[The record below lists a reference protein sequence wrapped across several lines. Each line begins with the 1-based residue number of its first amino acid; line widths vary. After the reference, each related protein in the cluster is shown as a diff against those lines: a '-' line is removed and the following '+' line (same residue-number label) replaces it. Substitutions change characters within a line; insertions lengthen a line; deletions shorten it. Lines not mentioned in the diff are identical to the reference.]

1 MDIHKLLSSLTIE
14 EKIGQLMQLA
24 PFFFIEDID
33 VKVFGEV
40 TALNLNKEKVFHS
53 GSVLG
58 INSAEQMIQI
68 QKKYL
73 KESRHKIP
81 LVFMADI
88 IHGYKTI
95 FPVPIAMAASWNPDL
110 AFQAAKIQAK
120 ESRVSGVQVTFS
132 PMVDV
137 SRDPRWGRVVEGFGE
152 DPFLSSIFSKSI
164 VQGYQGN
171 DVKQEDQ
178 VACCVKHFAAYGASE
193 AGRDYNTVDVSNYSL
208 FNTYLP
214 SYKAAVDAGVK
225 LVMTSFN
232 TIDSIPATVNRFLI
246 KDVLR
251 DKWGFDGVV
260 ISDYDSLHQVVAHG
274 VAKDDKEAALRGLD
288 AGLDIEMQSTCY
300 TNHLK
305 DLLDE
310 KQIDEKQI
318 DQAVYRILKLKEDLG
333 LFEDPYRGAHP
344 EKEAEIIFAKEHL
357 DVAEKFA
364 EESIVLLKNE
374 DVLPLSKKLKYCIL
388 GPYAETIRTNGAWA
402 GHGDNNLNT
411 KLAEQLKDKHI
422 NVDFV
427 KASLLPDYSQEE
439 LLSIKEADQIILA
452 LGENEYE
459 AGEAHSKVDLHLP
472 RGQQQFFDFAKSLN
486 KKIIILLYH
495 GRPFV
500 LTPLIE
506 ADAILD
512 VFYLGS
518 KAHEAIANVL
528 SGKTNPSGKL
538 PMSYPRHGGQVPIY
552 YNHLS
557 TGRPHKRG
565 VYGEYDSHYLDEE
578 NEALF
583 PFGFGLSYANF
594 EYANLTI
601 SKEQM
606 YINDVIDISVDV
618 KNVSQTPGFEI
629 VEFYINDVHSYYAR
643 PVKELKGFKKVWIN
657 PQEIKTVTFQ
667 ISKNDLSYYDPKG
680 DTLFESGIFELMIG
694 SSSED
699 VLSTSI
705 EFFKGGKS

>member
-1 MDIHKLLSSLTIE
+1 MDIHKLMSSLTIE

-40 TALNLNKEKVFHS
+40 TALNLNKEKVYNS

-58 INSAEQMIQI
+58 INNATQMIQI

-81 LVFMADI
+81 LIFMADI

-95 FPVPIAMAASWNPDL
+95 FPVPIAMAASWHTDL

-137 SRDPRWGRVVEGFGE
+137 SRDPRWGRVVESFGE
-152 DPFLSSIFSKSI
+152 DPYLSSEFSKSI
-164 VQGYQGN
+164 VKGYQGK
-171 DVKQEDQ
+171 DIKRDDQ

-214 SYKAAVDAGVK
+214 SYKGAVDAGVK

-232 TIDSIPATVNRFLI
+232 TIDSIPATINRFLL

-251 DKWGFDGVV
+251 DKWGFKGLV

-274 VAKDDKEAALRGLD
+274 VAKDDKEAALRGID

-300 TNHLK
+300 TNYLGELLK
-305 DLLDE
+305 E
-310 KQIDEKQI
+310 KQIDIKQI
-318 DQAVYRILKLKEDLG
+318 DDAVYRVLKLKEDLG
-333 LFEDPYRGAHP
+333 LFEDPYLGANP
-344 EKEAEIIFAKEHL
+344 EKESEIIFSTEHL
-357 DVAEKFA
+357 EMAQKFA

-374 DVLPLSKKLKYCIL
+374 EVLPLSQKLNYVIL
-388 GPYAETIRTNGAWA
+388 GPYAETQKTNGAWA
-402 GHGDNNLNT
+402 GHGDNKSNT
-411 KLAEQLKDKHI
+411 KLAEQLEKKSIHI
-422 NVDFV
+422 DFV
-427 KASLLPDYSQEE
+427 KASLLPKYTEQELE
-439 LLSIKEADQIILA
+439 IIKCADQIILA

-459 AGEAHSKVDLHLP
+459 SGEAHSKVDLHLP
-472 RGQQQFFDFAKSLN
+472 REQHQFIDFVKALD
-486 KKIIILLYH
+486 KKVIVLLYH

-500 LTPLIE
+500 LTPILS

-528 SGKTNPSGKL
+528 SGDVNPSGKL
-538 PMSYPRHGGQVPIY
+538 PMSYPKHGGQVPIY

-557 TGRPHKRG
+557 TGRPHKKG
-565 VYGEYDSHYLDEE
+565 VYGEYTSHYLDEE

-583 PFGFGLSYANF
+583 PFGFGLSYAKF
-594 EYANLTI
+594 EYSNLKV
-601 SKEQM
+601 SKVEM
-606 YINDVIDISVDV
+606 FLNDQVTISVDI
-618 KNVSQTPGFEI
+618 KNISEIPGFEI
-629 VEFYINDVHSYYAR
+629 SQFYINDKHSYYAR
-643 PVKELKGFKKVWIN
+643 PVIELKGFKKVWIN
-657 PQEIKTVTFQ
+657 PQEKVTVEFMIT
-667 ISKNDLSYYDPKG
+667 KDDLSYFDPKG
-680 DTLFESGIFELMIG
+680 EVLLEAGTFELMIG
-694 SSSED
+694 TSSID

-705 EFFKGGKS
+705 EFIKGGKS